1 MSSEGFTIETTV
13 DLVEALRL
21 DGYAPAYVILLWQW
35 LKATGRETDIGARHD
50 RAVYNAFLAFLD
62 TELGQRAQE
71 LWTGFNP
78 GGRNASL

>member
-13 DLVEALRL
+13 DLIEALRL
-21 DGYAPAYVILLWQW
+21 DNYPPAYVVLLWHW

-50 RAVYNAFLAFLD
+50 REVYNAFLAFLP

-71 LWTGFNP
+71 LYTGFKP
-78 GGRNASL
+78 GGAK